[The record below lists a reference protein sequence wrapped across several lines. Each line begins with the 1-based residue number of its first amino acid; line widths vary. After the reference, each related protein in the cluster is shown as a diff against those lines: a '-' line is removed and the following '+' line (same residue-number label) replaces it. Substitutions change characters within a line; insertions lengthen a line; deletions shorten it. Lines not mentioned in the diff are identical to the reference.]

1 MMRVEAYGREASI
14 IGGLPHGLP
23 ARLRTLIVDECSSRG
38 IPCDDV
44 VPAESSLVIVHPDV
58 DHGRMRSVIEP
69 LLLANV
75 AAASDPATNDDP
87 VVEIPVRYDG
97 ADLEEVARR
106 CGLSVDEVVSLH
118 TGCAFIVRFC
128 GFSPGF
134 AYLGG
139 LPERLHLPRR
149 DSPRTRVPNG
159 SVAIAAHYSAV
170 YPRESPGGWH
180 LLGTTDTPMWDLRR
194 ETPMLL
200 QPGDRVRF
208 VPLAVR

>member
-1 MMRVEAYGREASI
+1 MRVEAYGREASI
-14 IGGLPHGLP
+14 IGGLRNGLS
-23 ARLRTLIVDECSSRG
+23 AHLRMLVVDECTSRG
-38 IPCDDV
+38 IPIDDV
-44 VPAESSLVIVHPDV
+44 IPAESSLVIVHPDV
-58 DHGRMRSVIEP
+58 DHARMRTIIEP
-69 LLLANV
+69 LL
-75 AAASDPATNDDP
+75 AADVETSSDAGIQNRP

-97 ADLEEVARR
+97 ADLDDVARY
-106 CGLSVDEVVSLH
+106 CGLAADEVISLH
-118 TGCAFIVRFC
+118 TGCTFVVRFC

-149 DSPRTRVPNG
+149 DSPRTRVPGG
-159 SVAIAAHYSAV
+159 SVAIAAHYTAV

-208 VPLAVR
+208 VSQAAR